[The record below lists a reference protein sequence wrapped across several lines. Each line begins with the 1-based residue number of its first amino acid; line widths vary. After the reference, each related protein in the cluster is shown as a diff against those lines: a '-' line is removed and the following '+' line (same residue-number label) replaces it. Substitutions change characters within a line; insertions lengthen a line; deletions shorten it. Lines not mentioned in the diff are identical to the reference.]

1 MGEYD
6 DPFGDSKPTRGS
18 RRSGLLSGLT
28 GHVSSAVS
36 QHLNPQTQ
44 QRIVE
49 AGKQIGAAGKE
60 AGSRAIDATADWAAS
75 NPDKVEQIGGVV
87 GGAVGGAATGGFFGR
102 KVGAKAGK
110 KLGGML
116 SRKAKER
123 QGSPAPQSS
132 APADDDWTTL
142 PSQRRKD
149 LYT

>member
-6 DPFGDSKPTRGS
+6 DPFGDAKPTRGS
-18 RRSGLLSGLT
+18 RRGGLLSGLT

-49 AGKQIGAAGKE
+49 TGKKV
-60 AGSRAIDATADWAAS
+60 GSRALDATADWAAS

-87 GGAVGGAATGGFFGR
+87 GGAVGGAATGGFLGR
-102 KVGAKAGK
+102 KAGAKAGK